1 MRSPLLQARDV
12 MTHPAVAV
20 TPETS
25 VLDAIRRMLKTRIT
39 GIPVV
44 GSEGRLVGIVTASD
58 FMRRAELGTEA
69 KRSKWL
75 DALFGPAEAA
85 EAYARSHGQKVG
97 EVMTRHPA
105 TVFETTPLDEV
116 VALLERRG
124 VKHLPVIRADKVV
137 GMVSRTDLMRAL
149 VKRHRAARRAP
160 GNAAL
165 RSAILS
171 AIDAEVWADGARVD
185 VVAHDGSVDV
195 WGTLS
200 DIEQRDALL
209 ALVESV
215 PGVKTVGDH
224 LTWQDSPVSVT

>member
-1 MRSPLLQARDV
+1 
-12 MTHPAVAV
+12 
-20 TPETS
+20 
-25 VLDAIRRMLKTRIT
+25 
-39 GIPVV
+39 
-44 GSEGRLVGIVTASD
+44 
-58 FMRRAELGTEA
+58 
-69 KRSKWL
+69 
-75 DALFGPAEAA
+75 
-85 EAYARSHGQKVG
+85 
-97 EVMTRHPA
+97 
-105 TVFETTPLDEV
+105 
-116 VALLERRG
+116 
-124 VKHLPVIRADKVV
+124 
-137 GMVSRTDLMRAL
+137 MVSRTDLMRAL

-160 GNAAL
+160 GNAGL